1 MNMCTKTNCPM
12 QYDKISPDC
21 DEPSCPFRTTN
32 PIFLLLYFSLLDDKS
47 REQII
52 KIADVMRPALAPKFV
67 MEEMYGFWHCPTCG
81 KTFPNHRPNY
91 CEKCG
96 TKLDWSKEDK

>member
-1 MNMCTKTNCPM
+1 MCTKINCPM

-52 KIADVMRPALAPKFV
+52 KIADIMRPALAPKFV
-67 MEEMYGFWHCPTCG
+67 MEEMYGFWHCPSCG
-81 KTFPNHRPNY
+81 KTLPNRRSNY
-91 CEKCG
+91 CDNCG